1 ISPTDSNLPTVQEQP
16 VLQNASLQ
24 GIVKIFD
31 AYMCNAIRRVNV
43 DGESKAAISMIFP
56 GWGGLVDCLMSLDV
70 CEWGIAQ
77 LSMAL
82 FNAKVE
88 WTEHILHVVLENGM
102 KLTTE
107 SSEVTL
113 KGVEDKVIN
122 KVFGSEIYHAIA
134 ECAMRRR
141 EMAEGRDL
149 PCLLFP
155 LTVIFIDS
163 DITSLPIY
171 HLAPA
176 HNHLDTVLIDIIK
189 IYCQVER
196 LCIES
201 LMTV

>member
-1 ISPTDSNLPTVQEQP
+1 MQEQP

-141 EMAEGRDL
+141 EMAEGRDVTE
-149 PCLLFP
+149 CVSMI
-155 LTVIFIDS
+155 LTQNGAIINL
-163 DITSLPIY
+163 SLG
-171 HLAPA
+171 L
-176 HNHLDTVLIDIIK
+176 
-189 IYCQVER
+189 ER
-196 LCIES
+196 GLRIENK
-201 LMTV
+201 LYT

>member
-1 ISPTDSNLPTVQEQP
+1 
-16 VLQNASLQ
+16 
-24 GIVKIFD
+24 
-31 AYMCNAIRRVNV
+31 
-43 DGESKAAISMIFP
+43 MIFP

-70 CEWGIAQ
+70 CQWGIAQ

-88 WTEHILHVVLENGM
+88 WTEHVLHVVLENGM

-141 EMAEGRDL
+141 EMAEGRDVTECREAYALRTSSIHRMFQYPNDIPLSLFRMHSNKL

-155 LTVIFIDS
+155 VTVIFIDS

-171 HLAPA
+171 HLTPA
-176 HNHLDTVLIDIIK
+176 HNHFDTVLIDIIK
-189 IYCQVER
+189 IYCRVER

-201 LMTV
+201 LMTG